1 MIVAISNFSVKL
13 IYIHTHIYIGSLDL
27 QKHCQRNFCNS
38 IALKRCVHK
47 YNHISKFFFNLV
59 FYIQDLFPICET
71 SRLPIYFFMPAT
83 WLDSLSKPKHV

>member
-38 IALKRCVHK
+38 IALKRYVHK

-59 FYIQDLFPICET
+59 FNLVSNLFLYA
-71 SRLPIYFFMPAT
+71 SHLAR
-83 WLDSLSKPKHV
+83 